1 MVRGMVYKE
10 KERSLK
16 WQWEATN
23 PCYPEVR
30 SLEEKVVLHLSGTD
44 GPPGCSYLKMEP
56 LQLEIQ
62 IHPLQ
67 KQQFFRWIKI
77 KVTLQICNKNQLQ
90 GSSKRANG

>member
-1 MVRGMVYKE
+1 MYKE

-77 KVTLQICNKNQLQ
+77 KGKQNEDVQ
-90 GSSKRANG
+90 GKGGAFSDSQR